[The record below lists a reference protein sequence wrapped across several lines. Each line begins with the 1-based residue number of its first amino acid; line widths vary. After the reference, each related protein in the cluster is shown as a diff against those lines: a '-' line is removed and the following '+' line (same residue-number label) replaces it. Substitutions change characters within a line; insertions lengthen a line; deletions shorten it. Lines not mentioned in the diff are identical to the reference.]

1 MELYCMNTK
10 TTVSVE
16 DPSSNEFGHTLASGS
31 TFVYLRSTASDSLK
45 IWSTYGGA
53 GEFELGQRVNCT
65 QDTGLGHRSMPDH
78 VVVAVLS
85 TAGLVGKLPV
95 NRRKLPYWVAK

>member
-16 DPSSNEFGHTLASGS
+16 DPSSNKFGHTLDGGS
-31 TFVYLRSTASDSLK
+31 TFVYLRSTQSKNAIK

-53 GEFELGQRVNCT
+53 DEFEIGQRVHCI

-78 VVVAVLS
+78 IVVAVLS
-85 TAGLVGKLPV
+85 TAGLKGELP